1 MKDKI
6 AQIVRIITVPPALI
20 LFMLLILFGVFGE
33 RFASLSEL
41 IMAVIFLSLVPAF
54 AYPMAKLSK
63 NTDEDSRETQ
73 RNMAFILN
81 IAGYL
86 IALLTGKKM
95 QCSEMM
101 MCVLSSYLLAV
112 LVLTFLNRICKIRAS
127 GHACSCTLPYLFLSY
142 WLKGVTVL
150 VCMILYGIE
159 FWASVYLKRHTVS
172 EFLEGSITALV
183 VFGIAALYFG
193 FY

>member
-6 AQIVRIITVPPALI
+6 AQIVRMITVPPVLI

-33 RFASLSEL
+33 SFASLSEL
-41 IMAVIFLSLVPAF
+41 IMAVVFLSLVPAC
-54 AYPMAKLSK
+54 AYPMAKLRK
-63 NTDEDSRETQ
+63 NTVKDSRETQ

-81 IAGYL
+81 LAGYL
-86 IALLTGKKM
+86 IALLAGKKM

-101 MCVLSSYLLAV
+101 TCVLSSYLLAV
-112 LVLTFLNRICKIRAS
+112 LVLTFLNKICKIRAS

-172 EFLEGSITALV
+172 EFLAGSITALV
-183 VFGIAALYFG
+183 VFGITALYFG